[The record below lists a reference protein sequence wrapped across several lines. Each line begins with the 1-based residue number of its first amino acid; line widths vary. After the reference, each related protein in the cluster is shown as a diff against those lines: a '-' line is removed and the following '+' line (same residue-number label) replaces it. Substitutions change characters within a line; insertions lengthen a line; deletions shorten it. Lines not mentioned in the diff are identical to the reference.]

1 MNIESD
7 KTIRYS
13 SETYIRRNKSNG
25 CAVKQ
30 RPNSVVREICTLR
43 CVGVGA
49 ILMMVPFYP
58 VLAGKFRRL
67 THHIASLSGKWRIIS
82 VEGGAL
88 SACNKISVTIYAAE

>member
-1 MNIESD
+1 MITKLEGIAAKARNEMNFQCSQRKATGNLMNIESD

-58 VLAGKFRRL
+58 AC
-67 THHIASLSGKWRIIS
+67 
-82 VEGGAL
+82 AL
-88 SACNKISVTIYAAE
+88 EVHSRQ